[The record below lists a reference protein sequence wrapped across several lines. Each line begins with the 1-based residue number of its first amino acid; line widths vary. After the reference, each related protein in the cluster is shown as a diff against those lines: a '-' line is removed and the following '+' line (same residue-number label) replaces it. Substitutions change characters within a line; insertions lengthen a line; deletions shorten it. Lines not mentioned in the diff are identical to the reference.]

1 MQFFS
6 RGRSG
11 PFATI
16 AAAAVL
22 FGIAVPVLKVLVS
35 SIAPVMLVAV
45 LSLGAGAGSLS
56 WLLVRKQ
63 RVPVPMPRLERAGLR
78 LLAGTVV
85 VGGFLAPVIQ
95 VTSLTVTPA
104 AAASVLLNV
113 EIVSTVLIA
122 FLLFREPV
130 DRWTAVALA
139 AILAGSVLLSWNG
152 GPDPGFSAGAAGI
165 ILACVLWGVD
175 NNLMGRIG
183 GITPESIVLV
193 KALCGGSAALALA
206 VLLREPFPAPV
217 PAACAF
223 ATGFIA
229 FGAGLILFV
238 RALRKMGAARAG
250 AVYAAAP
257 FVGCIVSLLFFAD
270 TLPGQFWAAL
280 PLFGA
285 GALMI
290 FLEQWRKEPPAPILK

>member
-45 LSLGAGAGSLS
+45 LSLGAAAGSLS

-165 ILACVLWGVD
+165 ILACVLWAWTTTSWD
-175 NNLMGRIG
+175 
-183 GITPESIVLV
+183 
-193 KALCGGSAALALA
+193 ASAASRPNRSCWSRHSA
-206 VLLREPFPAPV
+206 
-217 PAACAF
+217 
-223 ATGFIA
+223 
-229 FGAGLILFV
+229 
-238 RALRKMGAARAG
+238 
-250 AVYAAAP
+250 AAAP
-257 FVGCIVSLLFFAD
+257 HSPLPFFS
-270 TLPGQFWAAL
+270 TNRF
-280 PLFGA
+280 
-285 GALMI
+285 
-290 FLEQWRKEPPAPILK
+290 PPPFR